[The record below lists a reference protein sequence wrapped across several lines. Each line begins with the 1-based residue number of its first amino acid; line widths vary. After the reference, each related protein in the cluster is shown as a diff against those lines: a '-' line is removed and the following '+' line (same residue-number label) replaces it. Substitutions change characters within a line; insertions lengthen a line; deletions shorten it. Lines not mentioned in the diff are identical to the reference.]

1 MPRPRI
7 NIDKQAFES
16 LCALQCTL
24 EEIAGFF
31 SCSPDTI
38 ERWCNRTYLDE
49 EGKPLCFAEVFK
61 QKRTIGRISLR
72 RAQNRLAMRNATMAI
87 WLGKQW
93 LGQTDTGASQSTAI
107 QDDGFIEA
115 LSETASEDWSDADI
129 PV

>member
-1 MPRPRI
+1 M
-7 NIDKQAFES
+7 
-16 LCALQCTL
+16 
-24 EEIAGFF
+24 
-31 SCSPDTI
+31 
-38 ERWCNRTYLDE
+38 DE

-93 LGQTDTGASQSTAI
+93 LGQTDTGAVQSTAV
-107 QDDGFIEA
+107 QDDGFLQA
-115 LSETASEDWSDADI
+115 LSDTASEDWSDADI